1 MLKTIKVEKQMH
13 IGELLEY
20 VRKNELRGR
29 YFRVM
34 NESRYIKI
42 TPGGVI
48 YFDADFCFRPDDTFT
63 VEVEEEINNTTIFK
77 SVVGVLNND
86 EIMLTNMHTTIE
98 GIQDR
103 YGSMK
108 EIYAVIDGKLQLVW
122 ERDEE

>member
-20 VRKNELRGR
+20 VRKNGVRGR

-63 VEVEEEINNTTIFK
+63 VEVEEARSYK
-77 SVVGVLNND
+77 
-86 EIMLTNMHTTIE
+86 
-98 GIQDR
+98 
-103 YGSMK
+103 
-108 EIYAVIDGKLQLVW
+108 
-122 ERDEE
+122 